1 MRKVALALVAISAL
15 IFSSTPVSQAGLNA
29 PVNLDNPRVVPIFGQ
44 DGASEVRLMA
54 GWSGFL
60 YSSRIVLSAAHSH
73 YRFDNNGNRILQE
86 PPFITVG
93 GPNSSAKNAE
103 GRAKVIKT
111 FVADFTQSEND
122 FIVLVLDRD
131 LVTVPPANLLT
142 SEIEAE
148 LVNARAEVDFH
159 GYGEYRDRCAPGEKN
174 PCKKDWNNLNQR
186 TSELP
191 RITKMNLAPLS
202 DSYFPWI
209 TGNQRTEIRETIISN
224 PQGCPGDSGGPITTV
239 YKGNLLY
246 LGQGLAGANVYA
258 CGAGDSK
265 SKENTLDSFGWF
277 SPVFK
282 HLDLLKEAE
291 AYVAQQITVNKSAT
305 SKPTTSIT
313 CVKGKLTKKITSL
326 KPKCPAGYKKKS

>member
-1 MRKVALALVAISAL
+1 
-15 IFSSTPVSQAGLNA
+15 
-29 PVNLDNPRVVPIFGQ
+29 
-44 DGASEVRLMA
+44 
-54 GWSGFL
+54 
-60 YSSRIVLSAAHSH
+60 
-73 YRFDNNGNRILQE
+73 
-86 PPFITVG
+86 
-93 GPNSSAKNAE
+93 
-103 GRAKVIKT
+103 
-111 FVADFTQSEND
+111 
-122 FIVLVLDRD
+122 
-131 LVTVPPANLLT
+131 
-142 SEIEAE
+142 
-148 LVNARAEVDFH
+148 
-159 GYGEYRDRCAPGEKN
+159 
-174 PCKKDWNNLNQR
+174 
-186 TSELP
+186 
-191 RITKMNLAPLS
+191 MNLAPLS

-224 PQGCPGDSGGPITTV
+224 PQGCPGDSGGPITTI
-239 YKGNLLY
+239 YKGGLLY